1 MDEFGAAHPSDG
13 EPAENG
19 AWSPD
24 EVAVLTEAMD
34 QAPSVHNIQPWSL
47 GVKERTATIYEQVG
61 PELSRH
67 DPEGRDRR
75 ISCGAALTNLVLA
88 VADLGWE
95 PQVRRDPEGADR
107 PEAVAAVTGHRRGET
122 GDSESRRYEAIARR
136 ASYRQAFHDRAVP
149 EDIRQRLLSA
159 ATSST
164 VQAEWVGSADVAAL
178 ARLLI
183 YAASVHRG
191 DRSYQ
196 RELAMW
202 TLEEGVPAE
211 RGIPAEALGSEGVP
225 AVGLA
230 TSEVRIPD
238 EHKLAERIAKES
250 ILVLTT
256 PSDEPGDHLHVGE
269 AMELA
274 WLEAVSQDT
283 AASVMTQPLR
293 LSEVRTRLV
302 EMLGISGVPQVL
314 MRFGYPR
321 PAE

>member
-1 MDEFGAAHPSDG
+1 MSWSQPSG
-13 EPAENG
+13 RAPAENG

-24 EVAVLTEAMD
+24 EITVLTEAVN
-34 QAPSVHNIQPWSL
+34 QAPSVHNTQPWSL
-47 GVKERTATIYEQVG
+47 GVHERTATLYEQVG

-88 VADLGWE
+88 VAELGWE
-95 PQVRRDPEGADR
+95 PEVRREPQGADR
-107 PEAVAAVTGHRRGET
+107 PEVVAAVAGHRRKEADDAEKQRYRAIT
-122 GDSESRRYEAIARR
+122 RRT
-136 ASYRQAFHDRAVP
+136 SYRQAFHDHAVP
-149 EDIRQRLLSA
+149 EDIRQSLLVAVASSA
-159 ATSST
+159 AQARWVADGDVST
-164 VQAEWVGSADVAAL
+164 L

-183 YAASVHRG
+183 HAANVHRG

-202 TLEEGVPAE
+202 TLEQEAPAE
-211 RGIPAEALGSEGVP
+211 WGIPAGALGSEGVP

-256 PSDEPGDHLHVGE
+256 PADEFRDHLRAGE
-269 AMELA
+269 AMESA
-274 WLEAVSQDT
+274 WLEAVSRDV

-293 LSEVRTRLV
+293 LSEVRSRLT
-302 EMLGISGVPQVL
+302 EMLGVSGVPQVL